1 MMSKL
6 DPVLTFGSVGVRLLN
21 VPCTDV
27 VAQEVF
33 EQDCYE
39 LDLIPEGAIVLDVGA
54 FYGEF
59 ALRCAIEKR
68 CDVIAY
74 EPCKANREILALNVS
89 INDFTE
95 QFGSAALYRSSGT
108 RRSFVYVR
116 PMAVGASCGPRT
128 FLSRPEHPAGS
139 MLASEAAKYDLAG
152 VASEV
157 DCTTLAAEAAWT
169 TAGQDGRPLVVKLD
183 CEGAEHEI
191 FSDLAWLERVSVLVM
206 EWHNRDGAHFRD
218 VLEAN
223 GFAAS
228 IAGSGPKPRPTWE
241 PGMAGGLLWAVR
253 R

>member
-1 MMSKL
+1 MASVL
-6 DPVLTFGSVGVRLLN
+6 DPILTFGSAGVRLLN

-68 CDVIAY
+68 CCVVAY
-74 EPCKANREILALNVS
+74 EPCSRNREILGLNIS
-89 INDFTE
+89 LNEI
-95 QFGSAALYRSSGT
+95 GLSRSSG
-108 RRSFVYVR
+108 SMVYIR
-116 PMAVGASCGPRT
+116 PMAVGASCGQRA

-157 DCTTLAAEAAWT
+157 ECTTLEAEIAWT
-169 TAGQDGRPLVVKLD
+169 TAGSSRPLVVKLD

-191 FSDLAWLERVSVLVM
+191 FSDLTWLDCVSVLVM
-206 EWHNRDGAHFRD
+206 EWHDRDGAHFRD
-218 VLEAN
+218 VLASH
-223 GFAAS
+223 GFDAS